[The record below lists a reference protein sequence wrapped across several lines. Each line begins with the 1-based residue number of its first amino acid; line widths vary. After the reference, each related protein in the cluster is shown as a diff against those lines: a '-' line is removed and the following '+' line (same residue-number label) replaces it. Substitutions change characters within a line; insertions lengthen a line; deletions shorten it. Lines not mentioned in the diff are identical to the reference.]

1 MKIVTTSNL
10 GLTILLGCTLGM
22 GAIGWYG
29 SQRLADLLSYVLGA
43 AWQTADGAME
53 GSIELGN
60 QSLYIQKML
69 SGIPLDAPEL
79 QRAKEAAND
88 ALRRVEQGGLI
99 DGAAITT
106 LKQHEQTYQ
115 QEQAQLL
122 TLYRT
127 FTSAD
132 EALRASSERMSRLST
147 RLEVIGDE
155 AVESLTRSPDQAIS
169 WNGGLATRWQAA
181 DGGMEAN
188 IGFLRQLYALEK
200 MQSEGPTPA
209 IQAELAQATRFYQDA
224 VDGMLATGQFDVPGD
239 GEFAGQMLST
249 QYRALQADNARLI
262 REWTTALS
270 AYQNQLARYEH
281 SADQLRLALVEVEAQ
296 GDATVEDQV
305 HQLNAIIDYTRG
317 LILGGLLL
325 SLLIVTCC
333 GFWLVRTIVRPLLQ
347 VDKRMQDIAAG
358 EGDLNARINLSRDD
372 EIGSLAGSV
381 DRFIEKLQKMIS
393 ATMDN
398 NQHINQHVHTS
409 VNRVQAISQSS
420 RQTAAHAQALHHDS
434 DQMVQVATT
443 ISDNCNLAAHNAN
456 EVRQLT
462 TQSSQY
468 VSSATAGMHVTLLAL
483 GKNFAEVD
491 INNSAPLAEAVRDTE
506 LNPLIIQARDATG
519 QYLARAGSIDEN
531 AEQLAFYQQQLAEM
545 LKQKIGHPKSGATTA
560 WVPSPTGATLHALHY
575 HQVNVFDVQKELLAQ
590 EPKAYLDDLLT
601 IPVDAARNWSAEEI
615 QQELDNNCQ
624 GILGYVVRWIE
635 QGVGCSKVPDIHNV
649 GLMEDRATLR
659 ISSQHIANWLLH
671 GVVSEAQ
678 VRETL
683 ARMAAVVDGQN
694 AGDPFYTP
702 MVGRFDT
709 SPAFL
714 AACDLVFKGTTQPSG
729 YTEPLLHHWRR
740 VAKAQ

>member
-79 QRAKEAAND
+79 QRAKEAASD

-99 DGAAITT
+99 DAAAITT

-181 DGGMEAN
+181 DGSMEAN

-200 MQSEGPTPA
+200 MQSEGLTPA

-325 SLLIVTCC
+325 SLLSVTCC

-434 DQMVQVATT
+434 EQMVQVATT

-468 VSSATAGMHVTLLAL
+468 VSSATAGMQRVVMEVGECATAINALKEQAGQIGQIISTISNISEQTNLLAL
-483 GKNFAEVD
+483 NAA
-491 INNSAPLAEAVRDTE
+491 IEA
-506 LNPLIIQARDATG
+506 
-519 QYLARAGSIDEN
+519 ARAGEMGRGFAVVADEVRTLANRTATSSAEITDVINSIQQQTEQAYLMMQRNLKTVESGMADSDNTKQILFKVEE
-531 AEQLAFYQQQLAEM
+531 AIDQLADMVQQVAEATSQLSHTLGHTTGQVSDISLQAQTGEQEAQECLQLASSLHQASQQQQQL
-545 LKQKIGHPKSGATTA
+545 L
-560 WVPSPTGATLHALHY
+560 
-575 HQVNVFDVQKELLAQ
+575 
-590 EPKAYLDDLLT
+590 
-601 IPVDAARNWSAEEI
+601 
-615 QQELDNNCQ
+615 
-624 GILGYVVRWIE
+624 
-635 QGVGCSKVPDIHNV
+635 
-649 GLMEDRATLR
+649 
-659 ISSQHIANWLLH
+659 SQ
-671 GVVSEAQ
+671 
-678 VRETL
+678 
-683 ARMAAVVDGQN
+683 
-694 AGDPFYTP
+694 F
-702 MVGRFDT
+702 
-709 SPAFL
+709 
-714 AACDLVFKGTTQPSG
+714 
-729 YTEPLLHHWRR
+729 R
-740 VAKAQ
+740 V

>member
-1 MKIVTTSNL
+1 
-10 GLTILLGCTLGM
+10 
-22 GAIGWYG
+22 
-29 SQRLADLLSYVLGA
+29 
-43 AWQTADGAME
+43 
-53 GSIELGN
+53 
-60 QSLYIQKML
+60 
-69 SGIPLDAPEL
+69 
-79 QRAKEAAND
+79 
-88 ALRRVEQGGLI
+88 
-99 DGAAITT
+99 
-106 LKQHEQTYQ
+106 
-115 QEQAQLL
+115 
-122 TLYRT
+122 
-127 FTSAD
+127 
-132 EALRASSERMSRLST
+132 MSRLST

-434 DQMVQVATT
+434 ERMVQVATT

-468 VSSATAGMHVTLLAL
+468 VSSATAGMQRVVMEVGECATAINALKEQAGQIGQIISTISNISEQTNLLAL
-483 GKNFAEVD
+483 NAAIEAARAGEMGRGFAVVADEVRTLANRTASSSAEINEV
-491 INNSAPLAEAVRDTE
+491 INNIQQQTEKAYLMMQRNLKTVESGMEDSDNTRQILFKVEEAIDHLADMVQQVA
-506 LNPLIIQARDATG
+506 DATG
-519 QYLARAGSIDEN
+519 QLSHTLSHTSDKVSGISLQAQTGEQEAQECL
-531 AEQLAFYQQQLAEM
+531 QLASSLHQASLLQQR
-545 LKQKIGHPKSGATTA
+545 
-560 WVPSPTGATLHALHY
+560 
-575 HQVNVFDVQKELLAQ
+575 LL
-590 EPKAYLDDLLT
+590 
-601 IPVDAARNWSAEEI
+601 
-615 QQELDNNCQ
+615 
-624 GILGYVVRWIE
+624 
-635 QGVGCSKVPDIHNV
+635 
-649 GLMEDRATLR
+649 
-659 ISSQHIANWLLH
+659 SQ
-671 GVVSEAQ
+671 
-678 VRETL
+678 
-683 ARMAAVVDGQN
+683 
-694 AGDPFYTP
+694 F
-702 MVGRFDT
+702 
-709 SPAFL
+709 
-714 AACDLVFKGTTQPSG
+714 
-729 YTEPLLHHWRR
+729 R
-740 VAKAQ
+740 V

>member
-10 GLTILLGCTLGM
+10 GLTILLGGTLGM

-60 QSLYIQKML
+60 QSIYIQKML

-79 QRAKEAAND
+79 QRAKEAASD

-99 DGAAITT
+99 DTAAITT

-200 MQSEGPTPA
+200 MQSEGLTPA

-434 DQMVQVATT
+434 EQMVQVATT

-468 VSSATAGMHVTLLAL
+468 VSSATAGMQRVVMEVGECATAINALKEQAGQIGQIISTISNISEQTNLLAL
-483 GKNFAEVD
+483 NAA
-491 INNSAPLAEAVRDTE
+491 IEA
-506 LNPLIIQARDATG
+506 
-519 QYLARAGSIDEN
+519 ARAGEMGRGFAVVADEVRTLANRTATSSAEITDVINSIQQQTEQAYLMMQRNLKTVESGMADSDNTKQILFKVEE
-531 AEQLAFYQQQLAEM
+531 AIDQLADMVQQVAEATSQLSHTLGHTTGKVSDISLQAQTGEQEAQECLQLASSLHQASQQQQQL
-545 LKQKIGHPKSGATTA
+545 L
-560 WVPSPTGATLHALHY
+560 
-575 HQVNVFDVQKELLAQ
+575 
-590 EPKAYLDDLLT
+590 
-601 IPVDAARNWSAEEI
+601 
-615 QQELDNNCQ
+615 
-624 GILGYVVRWIE
+624 
-635 QGVGCSKVPDIHNV
+635 
-649 GLMEDRATLR
+649 
-659 ISSQHIANWLLH
+659 SQ
-671 GVVSEAQ
+671 
-678 VRETL
+678 
-683 ARMAAVVDGQN
+683 
-694 AGDPFYTP
+694 F
-702 MVGRFDT
+702 
-709 SPAFL
+709 
-714 AACDLVFKGTTQPSG
+714 
-729 YTEPLLHHWRR
+729 R
-740 VAKAQ
+740 V

>member
-79 QRAKEAAND
+79 QRAKEAASD

-99 DGAAITT
+99 DAAAITT

-200 MQSEGPTPA
+200 MQSEGLTPA

-372 EIGSLAGSV
+372 EIGSLAGNV

-434 DQMVQVATT
+434 EQMVQVATT

-468 VSSATAGMHVTLLAL
+468 VSSATAGMQRVVMEVGECATAINALKEQAGQIGQIISTISNISEQTNLLAL
-483 GKNFAEVD
+483 NAA
-491 INNSAPLAEAVRDTE
+491 IEA
-506 LNPLIIQARDATG
+506 
-519 QYLARAGSIDEN
+519 ARAGEMGRGFAVVADEVRTLANRTATSSAEITDVINSIQQQTEQAYLMMQRNLKTVESGMADSDNTKQILFKVEE
-531 AEQLAFYQQQLAEM
+531 AIDQLADMVQQVAEATSQLSHTLGHTTGKVSDISLQAQTGEQEAQECLQLASSLHQASQQQQQL
-545 LKQKIGHPKSGATTA
+545 L
-560 WVPSPTGATLHALHY
+560 
-575 HQVNVFDVQKELLAQ
+575 
-590 EPKAYLDDLLT
+590 
-601 IPVDAARNWSAEEI
+601 
-615 QQELDNNCQ
+615 
-624 GILGYVVRWIE
+624 
-635 QGVGCSKVPDIHNV
+635 
-649 GLMEDRATLR
+649 
-659 ISSQHIANWLLH
+659 SQ
-671 GVVSEAQ
+671 
-678 VRETL
+678 
-683 ARMAAVVDGQN
+683 
-694 AGDPFYTP
+694 F
-702 MVGRFDT
+702 
-709 SPAFL
+709 
-714 AACDLVFKGTTQPSG
+714 
-729 YTEPLLHHWRR
+729 R
-740 VAKAQ
+740 V

>member
-79 QRAKEAAND
+79 QRAKEAASD

-99 DGAAITT
+99 DAAAITT
-106 LKQHEQTYQ
+106 LKLHEQTYQ

-249 QYRALQADNARLI
+249 QYRALQADNTRLI

-305 HQLNAIIDYTRG
+305 HQLNAIIDYTKG

-325 SLLIVTCC
+325 SLLIVTGC

-398 NQHINQHVHTS
+398 NQHISQHVHTS

-434 DQMVQVATT
+434 EQMVQVATT

-468 VSSATAGMHVTLLAL
+468 VSSATAGMQRVVMEVGECATAINALKEQAGQIGQIISTISNISEQTNLLAL
-483 GKNFAEVD
+483 NAA
-491 INNSAPLAEAVRDTE
+491 IEA
-506 LNPLIIQARDATG
+506 
-519 QYLARAGSIDEN
+519 ARAGEMGRGFAVVADEVRTLANRTATSSAEITDVINSIQQQTEQAYLMMQRNLKTVESGMADSDNTKQILFKVEE
-531 AEQLAFYQQQLAEM
+531 AIDQLADMVQQVAEATSQLSHTLGHTTGKVSDISLQAQTGEQEAQECLQLASSLHQASQQQQQL
-545 LKQKIGHPKSGATTA
+545 L
-560 WVPSPTGATLHALHY
+560 
-575 HQVNVFDVQKELLAQ
+575 
-590 EPKAYLDDLLT
+590 
-601 IPVDAARNWSAEEI
+601 
-615 QQELDNNCQ
+615 
-624 GILGYVVRWIE
+624 
-635 QGVGCSKVPDIHNV
+635 
-649 GLMEDRATLR
+649 
-659 ISSQHIANWLLH
+659 SQ
-671 GVVSEAQ
+671 
-678 VRETL
+678 
-683 ARMAAVVDGQN
+683 
-694 AGDPFYTP
+694 F
-702 MVGRFDT
+702 
-709 SPAFL
+709 
-714 AACDLVFKGTTQPSG
+714 
-729 YTEPLLHHWRR
+729 R
-740 VAKAQ
+740 V

>member
-79 QRAKEAAND
+79 QRAKEAASD

-99 DGAAITT
+99 DAAAITT

-169 WNGGLATRWQAA
+169 WNDGLATRWQAA

-270 AYQNQLARYEH
+270 AYQNQLARYEQ

-305 HQLNAIIDYTRG
+305 HQLNAIIDYTKG

-333 GFWLVRTIVRPLLQ
+333 GFWLVRTIVKPLLQ
-347 VDKRMQDIAAG
+347 VNQRMQDIAAG

-381 DRFIEKLQKMIS
+381 DRFIEKLQKMIC

-434 DQMVQVATT
+434 EQMVQVATT

-468 VSSATAGMHVTLLAL
+468 VSSATAGMQRVVMEVGECATAIKEQAGQIGQIISTISNISEQTNLLAL
-483 GKNFAEVD
+483 NAAIEAARGGEMGRGFAVVADEVRTLANRTATSSAEITD
-491 INNSAPLAEAVRDTE
+491 VINSIQQQTEQAYLMMQRNLKTVESGMADSDNTKQILFKVEEAIDQLADMVQQVAEATSQLSHTLGHTTGKVSDIS
-506 LNPLIIQARDATG
+506 LQAQTG
-519 QYLARAGSIDEN
+519 EQEAQECL
-531 AEQLAFYQQQLAEM
+531 QLASSLHQASQQQQQL
-545 LKQKIGHPKSGATTA
+545 L
-560 WVPSPTGATLHALHY
+560 
-575 HQVNVFDVQKELLAQ
+575 
-590 EPKAYLDDLLT
+590 
-601 IPVDAARNWSAEEI
+601 
-615 QQELDNNCQ
+615 
-624 GILGYVVRWIE
+624 
-635 QGVGCSKVPDIHNV
+635 
-649 GLMEDRATLR
+649 
-659 ISSQHIANWLLH
+659 SQ
-671 GVVSEAQ
+671 
-678 VRETL
+678 
-683 ARMAAVVDGQN
+683 
-694 AGDPFYTP
+694 F
-702 MVGRFDT
+702 
-709 SPAFL
+709 
-714 AACDLVFKGTTQPSG
+714 
-729 YTEPLLHHWRR
+729 R
-740 VAKAQ
+740 V